1 MECAT
6 LFTLGNIRGF
16 KAGALLVVSDSLV
29 TWRHATS
36 EELKETM
43 VKAALIALNAIK
55 RVAWS
60 SQRTV

>member
-6 LFTLGNIRGF
+6 LFTLGGIRGF
-16 KAGALLVVSDSLV
+16 KTGALLIVSDSLV

-55 RVAWS
+55 RVTWS
-60 SQRTV
+60 S